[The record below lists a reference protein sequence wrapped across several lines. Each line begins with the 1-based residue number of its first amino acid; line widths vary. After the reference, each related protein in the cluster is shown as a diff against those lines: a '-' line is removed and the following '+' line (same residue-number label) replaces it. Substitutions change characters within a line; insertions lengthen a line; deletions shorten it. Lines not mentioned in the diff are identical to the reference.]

1 MSLLTLNAGSSSIKF
16 AVFDRAKPPRRT
28 LSGAVDRIGLDG
40 STLRLKAE
48 GGDEKRPIAAPN
60 AAAAMDEILQSLR
73 AVGKFDNLTAV
84 GHRIVHGGT
93 RYHAPTL
100 VTPKVLAELRKLS
113 PLDPDHLP
121 AEIELVE
128 IVARLLPSVTQVAC
142 FDTAFHHDMPR
153 VAQQIA
159 IPRRYEAKGVRR
171 YGFHGL
177 SYTFLIQ
184 ELARLAG
191 DAAAKGRVIFAHLG
205 NGSSLAA
212 TKGGKCIDTSMGFT
226 PVSGV
231 VMGTRSGDIDP
242 GLGPYLARTDQ
253 MTPEQFDRMINHQ
266 SGLLGISE
274 TSSDMR
280 DLLSKQST
288 DPRAAEAVELYC
300 YQIRKWIGAFAATLG
315 GLDTLIFSGGIGENA
330 PEIRRRICNGLDFLG
345 IKLDDA
351 KNIAG
356 EQQMSSPDATVA
368 AWVIPTDEEQI
379 IASQVLA
386 IMNSH

>member
-16 AVFDRAKPPRRT
+16 AVFDAANPPKQI

-40 STLRLKAE
+40 STLRLKTQD
-48 GGDEKRPIAAPN
+48 GDEKRPIAAPN
-60 AAAAMDEILQSLR
+60 AATAMDEVLKALR
-73 AVGKFDNLTAV
+73 AVGKFDNLAAV

-93 RYHAPTL
+93 RYHAPTAIA
-100 VTPKVLAELRKLS
+100 PEVLAELHKLS

-128 IVARLLPSVTQVAC
+128 IVARLLPKVTQVAC

-159 IPRRYEAKGVRR
+159 MPRRYEAKGVRR

-191 DAAAKGRVIFAHLG
+191 REAAEGRVVMAHLG

-242 GLGPYLARTDQ
+242 GLGPYLARTEQ
-253 MTPEQFDRMINHQ
+253 MSPEQFDHMINHE
-266 SGLLGISE
+266 SGLLGVSE

-280 DLLSKQST
+280 DLLARQAT
-288 DPRAAEAVELYC
+288 DQRALEAVELYC
-300 YQIRKWIGAFAATLG
+300 YQIRKWIGAFAAALG
-315 GLDTLIFSGGIGENA
+315 GLDTLVFSGGIGENS
-330 PEIRRRICNGLDFLG
+330 PEIRRQICSGLEFLG
-345 IKLDDA
+345 VRLDDA
-351 KNIAG
+351 QNRAG
-356 EQQMSSPDATVA
+356 AQRISSPDAGVA
-368 AWVIPTDEEQI
+368 VWVIATDEEQV
-379 IASQVLA
+379 IANQVIA
-386 IMNSH
+386 ITNPR